1 MSDAQAQLRQQTR
14 AALAEAGLSQA
25 EASRRLG
32 VSTKHLSHMLTGRA
46 PLTLDWA
53 EKLLAL
59 CDQRLLVAA
68 VAETASPP
76 GPRQSLDDLT
86 SDQLDTLY
94 AERDDYRADCQKW
107 ADCVTTAE
115 KIRQAQ
121 ARDADQYEAQLRDR
135 ITELTAEV
143 ARLTAGQC
151 THARAMCDLHH
162 TAPVD
167 GCPYPKCKT
176 ARTATA

>member
-1 MSDAQAQLRQQTR
+1 MTDAQAQLRQQTR

-53 EKLLAL
+53 ERLLAL
-59 CDQRLLVAA
+59 CDHRLLVAA
-68 VAETASPP
+68 VAETPSPP

-86 SDQLDTLY
+86 SDQLDALY
-94 AERDDYRADCQKW
+94 DERDRLKQRVEDWKQAASAGMTNTDSLRAERDALAAGVPLVCTDERHKVKVFA
-107 ADCVTTAE
+107 
-115 KIRQAQ
+115 
-121 ARDADQYEAQLRDR
+121 LS
-135 ITELTAEV
+135 AEV

-151 THARAMCDLHH
+151 THA
-162 TAPVD
+162 TP
-167 GCPYPKCKT
+167 
-176 ARTATA
+176 